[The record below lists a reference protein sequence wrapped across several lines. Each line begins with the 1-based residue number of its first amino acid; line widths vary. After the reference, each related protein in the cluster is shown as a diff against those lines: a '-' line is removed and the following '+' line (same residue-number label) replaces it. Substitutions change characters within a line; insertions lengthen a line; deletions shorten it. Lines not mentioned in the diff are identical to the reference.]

1 MDKAFPLLVRDSSP
15 HSDEIIQLLV
25 APFSPL
31 KSKGK
36 LITFESSNPSKT
48 NYSMDNFTLGKYA
61 IKAAIEVG
69 RKIKT
74 LNTTEVDSGIAEAY
88 KRALSDWSQHAPT
101 SSDELRLN
109 AALDGYIKNATSYE
123 ALDQDTK
130 DFIDRFKKRLSEQ
143 PAAHNYLMTLRA
155 DEQANS
161 EEQNLQEHRKTQE
174 SILNLKGR
182 MEELNMAPQYVRALL
197 KELPLE
203 QGLERTESTL
213 EEMLTN
219 GRIHSEG
226 AKCLIAEFVRFLFE
240 RTDKITEEA
249 KRLRKAGD
257 SYLAETLEEI
267 KKVLTGESEQ
277 SLTAIYE
284 KFKEQE
290 RQNEVKALEE
300 LIEAAQ
306 IQFSFGEA
314 REFYE
319 RLIKLTP
326 TIEHYL
332 NYAYL
337 LQSLNDF
344 TGARNLYENILQ
356 ELQELAKK
364 KPEAYKPIVAMV
376 LNNLGILLRNTNQ
389 FKQAKAYHEEALE
402 TYRMF
407 AGKKPEVYKPI
418 VAKALHNLGN
428 LCIKTNELKLAQTYH
443 IEALEIYRELA
454 KKKPNIYKS
463 ELVRSLNSLGVLLK
477 NINELEQAYNYY
489 MQALQTS
496 RELAEKDPDA
506 HMPDVAITL
515 INLGNLLNNFR
526 EFKQARAYYEE
537 ALQIRREL
545 AEKNPEA
552 YKPTVAKA
560 LNNLGAL
567 LRGLKE
573 FKQAQACIEEA
584 LQIRRELAKKNPDAY
599 EPDVAMTLINLGNL
613 LRNTTDVKEA
623 KVCYEEGLRIYKELA
638 EKSPQAYLP
647 DVAMTLNNL
656 GSLFRTPCELEQA
669 QVCHEE
675 ALQIYRKLAE
685 TSPQTYLPDVAMSL
699 HNLTL
704 LYLELERKEDAEK
717 VYHGAHD
724 IYQKLASHHPRVYEI
739 NYAEILAMGVALLG
753 EPKKNLEEVKK
764 ILDKY
769 SEIPAAQKLL
779 AFIEQLGKGMMTS

>member
-1 MDKAFPLLVRDSSP
+1 MDRAFLLLVRDSSP
-15 HSDEIIQLLV
+15 HSDEIIPLLV
-25 APFSPL
+25 TPFSPL

-36 LITFESSNPSKT
+36 LITFESSNPYKT
-48 NYSMDNFTLGKYA
+48 NYSMDVFTLGEYA

-88 KRALSDWSQHAPT
+88 KRALSDWSQHAPS
-101 SSDELRLN
+101 SSDKLRLN

-174 SILNLKGR
+174 SILDLKGR

-314 REFYE
+314 RTFYE
-319 RLIKLTP
+319 KLIKLAP
-326 TIEHYL
+326 TVEHHF
-332 NYAYL
+332 NYAFL
-337 LQSLNDF
+337 LKHINDF
-344 TGARNLYENILQ
+344 DKARSHYEEALQ
-356 ELQELAKK
+356 ALRVLSKLNSG
-364 KPEAYKPIVAMV
+364 AYKPHIATT
-376 LNNLGILLRNTNQ
+376 LNNL
-389 FKQAKAYHEEALE
+389 A
-402 TYRMF
+402 
-407 AGKKPEVYKPI
+407 
-418 VAKALHNLGN
+418 NLVSS
-428 LCIKTNELKLAQTYH
+428 TNELKQAQDYCE
-443 IEALEIYRELA
+443 EALGIYQVLA
-454 KKKPNIYKS
+454 SLDPKAYKS
-463 ELVRSLNSLGVLLK
+463 G
-477 NINELEQAYNYY
+477 
-489 MQALQTS
+489 
-496 RELAEKDPDA
+496 
-506 HMPDVAITL
+506 VAITL
-515 INLGNLLNNFR
+515 NNLGNLLKNTNELKQAKDRYEEAIQILLELEEKNPERYKSDVAMTLNNLGNLYCDMN
-526 EFKQARAYYEE
+526 EFKQARAYCTEALQMRRELAEKNPKAHKPEVAATLNNLGNLLKEADERQQAQTYYEEALQIYRELAEKNPEAYNPNVAMTLNNLGVLLSIFGEFKEAQTYHKE

-552 YKPTVAKA
+552 YKLDVATT
-560 LNNLGAL
+560 LHNLGASL
-567 LRGLKE
+567 SNTNE
-573 FKQAQACIEEA
+573 FKQAQTCHEEA
-584 LQIRRELAKKNPDAY
+584 LKLYQELADQNPKAY
-599 EPDVAMTLINLGNL
+599 M
-613 LRNTTDVKEA
+613 
-623 KVCYEEGLRIYKELA
+623 
-638 EKSPQAYLP
+638 S

-656 GSLFRTPCELEQA
+656 VVLYMKLKKK
-669 QVCHEE
+669 EE
-675 ALQIYRKLAE
+675 AVRAYQGAY
-685 TSPQTYLPDVAMSL
+685 
-699 HNLTL
+699 N
-704 LYLELERKEDAEK
+704 
-717 VYHGAHD
+717 VYK
-724 IYQKLASHHPRVYEI
+724 KLASLHPKAYDI
-739 NYAEILAMGVALLG
+739 CYARILAIGYAFLGKPQQDLKDAKAILSKYPEHPEAQGLL
-753 EPKKNLEEVKK
+753 
-764 ILDKY
+764 
-769 SEIPAAQKLL
+769 S
-779 AFIEQLGKGMMTS
+779 FIEGLSKREQ

>member
-1 MDKAFPLLVRDSSP
+1 MDV
-15 HSDEIIQLLV
+15 
-25 APFSPL
+25 
-31 KSKGK
+31 
-36 LITFESSNPSKT
+36 
-48 NYSMDNFTLGKYA
+48 FTLGEYA

-109 AALDGYIKNATSYE
+109 TALDGYIKNATSYE

-174 SILNLKGR
+174 SILDLKGR

-290 RQNEVKALEE
+290 QQNEVKALEE

-344 TGARNLYENILQ
+344 KGARDLNENILQ

-364 KPEAYKPIVAMV
+364 KPEAYKPIEAMV

-389 FKQAKAYHEEALE
+389 FKQAKAYCEEALE
-402 TYRMF
+402 TSRMF
-407 AGKKPEVYKPI
+407 AKKKPEVYKPI

-428 LCIKTNELKLAQTYH
+428 LYIKTNELKLAQTYH

-496 RELAEKDPDA
+496 RELAEENPEA
-506 HMPDVAITL
+506 YIPDVAITL
-515 INLGNLLNNFR
+515 INLGNLLNKVGEVR
-526 EFKQARAYYEE
+526 QARTYYEE
-537 ALQIRREL
+537 ALQIRRKL

-552 YKPTVAKA
+552 YMP
-560 LNNLGAL
+560 G
-567 LRGLKE
+567 
-573 FKQAQACIEEA
+573 
-584 LQIRRELAKKNPDAY
+584 
-599 EPDVAMTLINLGNL
+599 VAMTLINLGNL
-613 LRNTTDVKEA
+613 LNNTNEFKLAQEH
-623 KVCYEEGLRIYKELA
+623 YEDALRIYQELA
-638 EKSPQAYLP
+638 EENPQAYLP
-647 DVAMTLNNL
+647 EVAK
-656 GSLFRTPCELEQA
+656 A
-669 QVCHEE
+669 
-675 ALQIYRKLAE
+675 
-685 TSPQTYLPDVAMSL
+685 L
-699 HNLTL
+699 HNLTI
-704 LYLELERKEDAEK
+704 LYMALEQAGDAEEA
-717 VYHGAHD
+717 YHEAHSIYKKLAHD
-724 IYQKLASHHPRVYEI
+724 HPRVYAI
-739 NYAEILAMGVALLG
+739 DYAETLIIGFSLVRK
-753 EPKKNLEEVKK
+753 PKAYLEEAKA
-764 ILDKY
+764 ILSKY
-769 SEIPAAQKLL
+769 PEHPEAQGLL
-779 AFIEQLGKGMMTS
+779 SFIEGLSKREQ

>member
-1 MDKAFPLLVRDSSP
+1 MD
-15 HSDEIIQLLV
+15 E
-25 APFSPL
+25 
-31 KSKGK
+31 
-36 LITFESSNPSKT
+36 
-48 NYSMDNFTLGKYA
+48 FTLVEYA
-61 IKAAIEVG
+61 IKVAIEVG

-74 LNTTEVDSGIAEAY
+74 LNTTEVDSGITEAY
-88 KRALSDWSQHAPT
+88 NRALNDWSQHAPT
-101 SSDELRLN
+101 SRDELRLN
-109 AALDGYIKNATSYE
+109 AALDGYLKNATSYE
-123 ALDQDTK
+123 VLDQDTK

-143 PAAHNYLMTLRA
+143 PAAHNYLMMLRA

-161 EEQNLQEHRKTQE
+161 EERNLQEHRKTQE
-174 SILNLKGR
+174 SILGLKDR

-240 RTDKITEEA
+240 HTDKITEEA
-249 KRLRKAGD
+249 TRLRVAGD

-319 RLIKLTP
+319 RLIKLAP

-344 TGARNLYENILQ
+344 KGARDLNENILQ
-356 ELQELAKK
+356 ELQELVKK
-364 KPEAYKPIVAMV
+364 KPEAYKPIEAMV

-389 FKQAKAYHEEALE
+389 FKQAKAYCEEALE

-407 AGKKPEVYKPI
+407 AKKKPEVYKPI

-428 LCIKTNELKLAQTYH
+428 LYIKTNELKLAQTYH

-454 KKKPNIYKS
+454 KMKPNVYKS
-463 ELVRSLNSLGVLLK
+463 DLVRSLNSLGVLLK
-477 NINELEQAYNYY
+477 SSNEPKLAYSYY
-489 MQALQTS
+489 MQALQIS
-496 RELAEKDPDA
+496 RELAEENPEA
-506 HMPDVAITL
+506 YIPDVAITL
-515 INLGNLLNNFR
+515 VNLGNLLNKVG
-526 EFKQARAYYEE
+526 EVKQARTYYEE

-545 AEKNPEA
+545 AKKNPEA
-552 YKPTVAKA
+552 YVPAVAKA

-573 FKQAQACIEEA
+573 FKQAKACFEEA
-584 LQIRRELAKKNPDAY
+584 LQIRRKLAEKNPEAY
-599 EPDVAMTLINLGNL
+599 MPDVAMTLINLGNL
-613 LRNTTDVKEA
+613 LNNTNEFKLAQEH
-623 KVCYEEGLRIYKELA
+623 YEDALRIYRELA
-638 EKSPQAYLP
+638 EENPQAYLSE
-647 DVAMTLNNL
+647 VAK
-656 GSLFRTPCELEQA
+656 A
-669 QVCHEE
+669 
-675 ALQIYRKLAE
+675 
-685 TSPQTYLPDVAMSL
+685 L
-699 HNLTL
+699 HNLTI
-704 LYLELERKEDAEK
+704 LYMALEQAGDAEEA
-717 VYHGAHD
+717 YHGAHS
-724 IYQKLASHHPRVYEI
+724 IYKKLAHDHPRVYAI
-739 NYAEILAMGVALLG
+739 DYAEILIIGFALVRK
-753 EPKKNLEEVKK
+753 PKAYLEEAKA
-764 ILDKY
+764 ILSKY
-769 SEIPAAQKLL
+769 PEHPEAQGLL
-779 AFIEQLGKGMMTS
+779 SFIEGLSKREQ

>member
-1 MDKAFPLLVRDSSP
+1 MDKAFLLLVRDSSP
-15 HSDEIIQLLV
+15 HSDEVIPLLV
-25 APFSPL
+25 TPFSPL

-36 LITFESSNPSKT
+36 LITFESSNPYKT
-48 NYSMDNFTLGKYA
+48 NYSMDVFTLGEYA

-101 SSDELRLN
+101 SSDKLRLN

-174 SILNLKGR
+174 SILDLKGR

-290 RQNEVKALEE
+290 QQNEVKALEE

-344 TGARNLYENILQ
+344 KGARDLNENILQ

-364 KPEAYKPIVAMV
+364 KPEAYKPIEAMV

-389 FKQAKAYHEEALE
+389 FKQAKAYCEEALE
-402 TYRMF
+402 TSRMF
-407 AGKKPEVYKPI
+407 AKKKPEVYKPI

-428 LCIKTNELKLAQTYH
+428 LYIKTNELKLAQTYH

-496 RELAEKDPDA
+496 RELAEENPEA
-506 HMPDVAITL
+506 YIPDVAITL
-515 INLGNLLNNFR
+515 INLGNLLNKVGEVR
-526 EFKQARAYYEE
+526 QARTYYEE
-537 ALQIRREL
+537 ALQIRRKL

-552 YKPTVAKA
+552 YVPAVAKA

-567 LRGLKE
+567 LRELKE
-573 FKQAQACIEEA
+573 FKQAKACFEEA
-584 LQIRRELAKKNPDAY
+584 LQIRRKLAEKNPEAY
-599 EPDVAMTLINLGNL
+599 MPGVAMTLINLGNL
-613 LRNTTDVKEA
+613 LNNTNEFKLAQEH
-623 KVCYEEGLRIYKELA
+623 YEDALRIYQELA
-638 EKSPQAYLP
+638 EENPQAYLP
-647 DVAMTLNNL
+647 EVAK
-656 GSLFRTPCELEQA
+656 A
-669 QVCHEE
+669 
-675 ALQIYRKLAE
+675 
-685 TSPQTYLPDVAMSL
+685 L
-699 HNLTL
+699 HNLTI
-704 LYLELERKEDAEK
+704 LYMALEQAGDAEDA
-717 VYHGAHD
+717 YHEAHSIYKKLAHD
-724 IYQKLASHHPRVYEI
+724 HPRVYAI
-739 NYAEILAMGVALLG
+739 DYAETLIIGFSLVRK
-753 EPKKNLEEVKK
+753 PKAYLEEAKA
-764 ILDKY
+764 ILSKY
-769 SEIPAAQKLL
+769 PEHPEAQGLL
-779 AFIEQLGKGMMTS
+779 SFIEGLSKREQ

>member
-1 MDKAFPLLVRDSSP
+1 MDV
-15 HSDEIIQLLV
+15 
-25 APFSPL
+25 
-31 KSKGK
+31 
-36 LITFESSNPSKT
+36 
-48 NYSMDNFTLGKYA
+48 FTLGEYA

-101 SSDELRLN
+101 SSDKLRLN

-174 SILNLKGR
+174 SILDLKGR

-290 RQNEVKALEE
+290 QQNEVKALEE

-319 RLIKLTP
+319 RLLELSP
-326 TIEHYL
+326 TTKNHFS
-332 NYAYL
+332 YAHL

-344 TGARNLYENILQ
+344 AKARSHYEEALQ
-356 ELQELAKK
+356 ALRELSKK
-364 KPEAYKPIVAMV
+364 KPK
-376 LNNLGILLRNTNQ
+376 
-389 FKQAKAYHEEALE
+389 
-402 TYRMF
+402 
-407 AGKKPEVYKPI
+407 VY
-418 VAKALHNLGN
+418 
-428 LCIKTNELKLAQTYH
+428 
-443 IEALEIYRELA
+443 
-454 KKKPNIYKS
+454 
-463 ELVRSLNSLGVLLK
+463 
-477 NINELEQAYNYY
+477 
-489 MQALQTS
+489 
-496 RELAEKDPDA
+496 DPDIA
-506 HMPDVAITL
+506 TIL
-515 INLGNLLNNFR
+515 NNLGNLLSDTHQLD
-526 EFKQARAYYEE
+526 QAQDYYE
-537 ALQIRREL
+537 
-545 AEKNPEA
+545 
-552 YKPTVAKA
+552 KA
-560 LNNLGAL
+560 LLIF
-567 LRGLKE
+567 E
-573 FKQAQACIEEA
+573 
-584 LQIRRELAKKNPDAY
+584 ELAKLNPEVY
-599 EPDVAMTLINLGNL
+599 NPDVAMTLSNLGTLHCSLSRFKHAKDLYGKALQIYRKLGEKNHEVYEPYIAILLNNMGNL
-613 LRNTTDVKEA
+613 FCKTNEHEQAKDFYEKVKQ
-623 KVCYEEGLRIYKELA
+623 IYKELA
-638 EKSPQAYLP
+638 KKSPEKYKLDIAITLNNLGNLHYHLGEFEQAEDYYKKAIQIYSDLTKLNPEAHEP

-656 GSLFRTPCELEQA
+656 GSLHHNFGKFEQA
-669 QVCHEE
+669 NGYYKK
-675 ALQIYRKLAE
+675 ALQIYRELAKK
-685 TSPQTYLPDVAMSL
+685 SPEAYKPDVARTLNNLGSL
-699 HNLTL
+699 HDTFSKFKQAEDYYQNAIQIYRELAKLNPEAYQPEVAIT
-704 LYLELERKEDAEK
+704 LYLLANLYMLRKDIGNAEK
-717 VYHGAHD
+717 AYQEVHD
-724 IYQKLASHHPRVYEI
+724 IYNKLTKTHPGVYEVD
-739 NYAEILAMGVALLG
+739 YAQILAIGSAFLG
-753 EPKKNLEEVKK
+753 KPEQDLEEAKA
-764 ILDKY
+764 ILSKY
-769 SEIPAAQKLL
+769 PEHPETQGLL
-779 AFIEQLGKGMMTS
+779 SFIEGLSKREQ